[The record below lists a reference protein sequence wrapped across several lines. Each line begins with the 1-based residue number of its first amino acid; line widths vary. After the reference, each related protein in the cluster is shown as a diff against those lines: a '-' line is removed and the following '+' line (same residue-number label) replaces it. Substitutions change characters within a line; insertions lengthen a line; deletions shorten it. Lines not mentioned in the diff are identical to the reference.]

1 MSAINVRTLDE
12 GDERALEAF
21 LAPRLTFSIFLV
33 SNMRRMGLVD
43 RGERYQG
50 TYIAAFKGADIVG
63 VAAHYWNGMLIL
75 QAPAYLEEIISTA
88 LSLSGRPLQGLIGI
102 DEHVQR
108 AKENLGLVQADYQID
123 EADGL
128 YSLDLA
134 NLIVPSQLEAGQVQ
148 GRRLEPG
155 DIDLVTEWRV
165 AYLVEFLDALENS
178 DLWERSR
185 ASMEEKCRTGESW
198 VLEVNGEIVSN
209 TSFNAGTKEVVQV
222 GGVYTPGELRGRG
235 YGRAVVAVSLLDA
248 GNEGAEKAV
257 LFTGDGNLA
266 ARKAYAA
273 LGFKRIGDYRLS
285 ILRDPVD

>member
-1 MSAINVRTLDE
+1 MSEITVRTLDE
-12 GDERALEAF
+12 GDERPLEAF
-21 LAPRLTFSIFLV
+21 LAPRLTFSIFLA

-50 TYIAAFKGADIVG
+50 TYVAAFKGADIVG

-75 QAPAYLEEIISTA
+75 QAPAHLEEIISTA
-88 LSLSGRPLQGLIGI
+88 LSLSGRQLLGLIGL
-102 DEHVQR
+102 DEQVQR
-108 AKENLGLVQADYQID
+108 AKVHLGLVQADYQID
-123 EADGL
+123 EPDGL

-134 NLIVPSQLEAGQVQ
+134 NLIVPGQLETGQVH
-148 GRRLEPG
+148 GRRLEPE
-155 DIDLVTEWRV
+155 DIDLVSAWRV
-165 AYLVEFLDALENS
+165 AYSVELLDAIENS
-178 DLWERSR
+178 DLWEQSR
-185 ASMEEKCRTGESW
+185 ASMEEKYRTGESW
-198 VLEVNGEIVSN
+198 VLQANGEIVSN
-209 TSFNAGTKEVVQV
+209 TSINAGTKEVVQI

-248 GNEGAEKAV
+248 GNEGVEKAV

-266 ARKAYAA
+266 ALKAYAA